1 MKFICKKCG
10 STDYKIIEKSNGRGI
25 ATGLYCAKCGQWQ
38 KWLNKQEKVLF
49 ANDINSTAEVD
60 VLKRDVENLTRTLE
74 EVNEEYRALQAEN
87 VALQKRLE
95 NAVELN
101 AKVGDT
107 VYMPWVYDGVSD
119 IAKLHICSII
129 MDSETVT
136 YAVDCIVD
144 LGDAEKGFVEK
155 YKHGRFAKKDFGKI
169 VFTDY
174 TEAEARLKEIVE
186 DGK

>member
-10 STDYKIIEKSNGRGI
+10 STDYKIIEKSNGNGI

-49 ANDINSTAEVD
+49 ADYINDNRVIDKDNEIAR
-60 VLKRDVENLTRTLE
+60 LK
-74 EVNEEYRALQAEN
+74 AEN
-87 VALQKRLE
+87 AELKLRLE
-95 NAVELN
+95 KALEIK
-101 AKVGDT
+101 AKIGDRLYT
-107 VYMPWVYDGVSD
+107 PWKYDGTAGLVTLLIIDIHFRNSGVFYITSFVSD
-119 IAKLHICSII
+119 DVDYLTSGNMKLFRN
-129 MDSETVT
+129 E
-136 YAVDCIVD
+136 
-144 LGDAEKGFVEK
+144 
-155 YKHGRFAKKDFGKI
+155 DFGKI

>member
-1 MKFICKKCG
+1 MKNRNCPNKDACW
-10 STDYKIIEKSNGRGI
+10 DYDASNCEGCAIGEKIARLVRQNKSLKAENAELKARIEK
-25 ATGLYCAKCGQWQ
+25 
-38 KWLNKQEKVLF
+38 
-49 ANDINSTAEVD
+49 
-60 VLKRDVENLTRTLE
+60 
-74 EVNEEYRALQAEN
+74 
-87 VALQKRLE
+87 
-95 NAVELN
+95 AVELK

-119 IAKLHICSII
+119 IAKSHICSII

-136 YAVDCIVD
+136 YAVDFIAD

-155 YKHGRFAKKDFGKI
+155 YKHGQFTKEDFGKI

-186 DGK
+186 DGE

>member
-10 STDYKIIEKSNGRGI
+10 STDYKIIEKSNGNGI

-87 VALQKRLE
+87 AELRARLDKAIELPAIVMIERALVDGKFKPTQKAQAFNGRIG
-95 NAVELN
+95 V
-101 AKVGDT
+101 
-107 VYMPWVYDGVSD
+107 VYRDEKRWNGLLVDICSEKVYD
-119 IAKLHICSII
+119 
-129 MDSETVT
+129 
-136 YAVDCIVD
+136 Y
-144 LGDAEKGFVEK
+144 DA
-155 YKHGRFAKKDFGKI
+155 AN
-169 VFTDY
+169 
-174 TEAEARLKEIVE
+174 ARLAELKGE
-186 DGK
+186 KQ

>member
-10 STDYKIIEKSNGRGI
+10 STDYKIIEKSNGNGI

-49 ANDINSTAEVD
+49 ADADKDKEIAR
-60 VLKRDVENLTRTLE
+60 LK
-74 EVNEEYRALQAEN
+74 AEN
-87 VALQKRLE
+87 AELKARIE
-95 NAVELN
+95 KAVELK

-119 IAKLHICSII
+119 IAKSHICSII

-136 YAVDCIVD
+136 YAVDFIAD

-155 YKHGRFAKKDFGKI
+155 YKHGQFTKEDFGKI

-174 TEAEARLKEIVE
+174 TEAEARLKEIVGE
-186 DGK
+186 EE